1 MTGTPRFSV
10 TIPAYNAESTLA
22 ETVDS
27 VRAQTFTDWELVIVD
42 DGSTDSTLALAES
55 FAAKDPRIRVVSQ
68 ENRGSGGAYNTAVR
82 NTRSDLIV
90 MLSADDLLLPE
101 HLEKFDAFIAENP
114 DAAIFSSGGYYDY
127 DDGVRELCGLHKQW
141 ADPST
146 CATPDLLRACFFN
159 MGAVYRKEIFDAVG
173 GFREDIFAEDY
184 LFFVLAFAKGYRH
197 VYLDVPLAIHRRMSG
212 QKSANAILVRQSEL
226 RTIRE
231 VMATGLLSPSDYKAA
246 QAAARQRSFNI
257 FVRKVLGIFLGPAG
271 TTRLI
276 NRIRRRHP

>member
-10 TIPAYNAESTLA
+10 TIPAYNAQDTLA
-22 ETVDS
+22 ETVES
-27 VRAQTFTDWELVIVD
+27 VRAQTFKDWELVIVD
-42 DGSTDSTLALAES
+42 DGSTDSTRELAES
-55 FAAKDPRIRVVSQ
+55 LAREDPRIRVISQ

-82 NTRSDLIV
+82 NTRADLIV

-101 HLEKFDAFIAENP
+101 HLAQFDAFIAQNP
-114 DAAIFSSGGYYDY
+114 DAAIFSSTGYYDY
-127 DDGVRELCGLHKQW
+127 DDGVRELCSLHKAW
-141 ADPST
+141 ADEST
-146 CATPDLLRACFFN
+146 CMMPDLLRACFFD
-159 MGAVYRKEIFDAVG
+159 MGTVYRKEVFDAVG

-184 LFFVLAFAKGYRH
+184 LFWVLAFAHGYRH
-197 VYLDVPLAIHRRMSG
+197 RHLDLPLAIHRRNSG

-231 VMATGLLSPSDYKAA
+231 VMATGLLAPSDYRAA
-246 QAAARQRSFNI
+246 ERAARQRSFNI
-257 FVRKVLGIFLGPAG
+257 FVRRVLGVFLGAAG